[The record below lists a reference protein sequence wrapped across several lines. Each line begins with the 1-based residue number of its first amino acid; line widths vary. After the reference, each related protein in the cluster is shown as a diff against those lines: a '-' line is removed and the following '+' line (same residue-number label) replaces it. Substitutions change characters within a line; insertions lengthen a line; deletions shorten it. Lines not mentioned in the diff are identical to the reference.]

1 MDPKSGNSSL
11 ESTEV
16 HTCIR
21 SKIDHVYSGEMD
33 PSNGN
38 LNHESTEVPI
48 DMNQQQQNLER
59 SEQTIQWLPSLHL
72 LTDRNPRKEELRLHL
87 LKAAIEGN
95 IDAVKSQFNNPLF
108 SNSSSSSSS
117 ASSSSSPL
125 NAASPPSPFNVAIT
139 EKHETIFHVAAGANQ
154 TDFLEKMIDEI
165 AADDLKLQNVKGN
178 TAFCFA
184 VMAGNISIAEKML
197 KKKRD
202 LLTIRGGGNLTP
214 LNLAAMFGEREMAI
228 YLYRQYYRGT
238 LTLADKKQL
247 LFDSID
253 TTLYDLARELLED
266 EDDNENELAM
276 TEYEHGSNLL
286 TPLHRLAL
294 TPFHLLDQ
302 NRRSKETTSPNRV
315 LESVKCLWE
324 KILEIGKSKS
334 DRTTLINQALALV
347 ECLWKKIF
355 KAKRDQVWDYLKEH
369 RDLLFTGAQLGNFKF
384 LGKLIELYP
393 DLVHLKDDDEQ
404 TIFHIAI
411 MHRHDDLF
419 KLINQI
425 GFNKH
430 VVASNVDIKENT
442 LLHLAATYPHP
453 RPLSMENSLLH
464 RAAKYPDPRPL
475 SKENILLH
483 LAAKYSDLRPL
494 STVSSATLEMQR
506 ELRIFKDVEKLV
518 MPSFRELKNSEGK
531 TPRELFTSTHACLQK
546 DGEKWMRSI
555 ASQCLLV
562 ATIIATV
569 VFQPAFTVP
578 GGKDDNEGRKIV
590 LRIFAMAKV
599 IASSSSSISILTNHD
614 ASIDFKLFIQLMIT
628 LDQMQSSFFVPYLY
642 LYPCLH
648 LIRRSIVS

>member
-1 MDPKSGNSSL
+1 
-11 ESTEV
+11 
-16 HTCIR
+16 
-21 SKIDHVYSGEMD
+21 MD

-38 LNHESTEVPI
+38 LNHEST
-48 DMNQQQQNLER
+48 

-302 NRRSKETTSPNRV
+302 NRRSKE
-315 LESVKCLWE
+315 SVKCLWE

-506 ELRIFKDVEKLV
+506 ELRIFKVNIFRT
-518 MPSFRELKNSEGK
+518 SFVSYYL
-531 TPRELFTSTHACLQK
+531 
-546 DGEKWMRSI
+546 
-555 ASQCLLV
+555 
-562 ATIIATV
+562 II
-569 VFQPAFTVP
+569 
-578 GGKDDNEGRKIV
+578 I
-590 LRIFAMAKV
+590 
-599 IASSSSSISILTNHD
+599 IL
-614 ASIDFKLFIQLMIT
+614 
-628 LDQMQSSFFVPYLY
+628 YLY
-642 LYPCLH
+642 LENYKL
-648 LIRRSIVS
+648 LMTFD

>member
-1 MDPKSGNSSL
+1 
-11 ESTEV
+11 
-16 HTCIR
+16 
-21 SKIDHVYSGEMD
+21 MD

-276 TEYEHGSNLL
+276 TEYEHGNNLL
-286 TPLHRLAL
+286 TPLHRLTL
-294 TPFHLLDQ
+294 TPFHMLDQ
-302 NRRSKETTSPNRV
+302 NRRSKETVLSNRV

-324 KILEIGKSKS
+324 KILEIRKSKS

-355 KAKRDQVWDYLKEH
+355 NTKRDQVWDYLKEH
-369 RDLLFTGAQLGNFKF
+369 RDLLFTAAQLGNFKF
-384 LGKLIELYP
+384 LG
-393 DLVHLKDDDEQ
+393 
-404 TIFHIAI
+404 
-411 MHRHDDLF
+411 
-419 KLINQI
+419 
-425 GFNKH
+425 FNKH
-430 VVASNVDIKENT
+430 VVASYVDIKENT
-442 LLHLAATYPHP
+442 LLHLAATYPDP
-453 RPLSMENSLLH
+453 RPVSMENSLLH
-464 RAAKYPDPRPL
+464 LAAKYPGPRPL
-475 SKENILLH
+475 SKENILLQ
-483 LAAKYSDLRPL
+483 LAAKYLDLRPL

-578 GGKDDNEGRKIV
+578 GGNNDNEGRKIV

-599 IASSSSSISILTNHD
+599 IASFSSSISILTFL
-614 ASIDFKLFIQLMIT
+614 SILTSCYVENDFLISLPLKLVVGLLMLFLSIGT
-628 LDQMQSSFFVPYLY
+628 MMLALILSILY
-642 LYPCLH
+642 SL
-648 LIRRSIVS
+648 RSP